1 VHASIN
7 KLRELVPPDAALALA
22 VAAAISKAVRLPTL
36 LLSSGAPVDSGRHY
50 QQAFRTSIIKVK
62 LFKERKRWCCFL
74 LSGNET
80 AIMRGRGFW
89 AINS

>member
-1 VHASIN
+1 
-7 KLRELVPPDAALALA
+7 LRELVPPDVTLALA
-22 VAAAISKAVRLPTL
+22 VAAAISKAVRLHTGH
-36 LLSSGAPVDSGRHY
+36 LLSSGAPVDSARHY
-50 QQAFRTSIIKVK
+50 RQVFRASIIKVK

-80 AIMRGRGFW
+80 AIMRRRGFW